1 VVGTTQRSRR
11 VGEQIQ
17 KEISDLLLRGV
28 RDPRVGF
35 VTITSV
41 DLTSDLQ
48 YARIYYTAFNPAE
61 TDAEQRK
68 ETHQGLVSAAAYLR
82 AELGKRLKLRRVPE
96 LTFKYDEST
105 EYGNRIESL
114 LRKIQTDDA

>member
-1 VVGTTQRSRR
+1 MGTTQRSRR

>member
-1 VVGTTQRSRR
+1 MGTTQRSRR

-28 RDPRVGF
+28 RDPRIGF

-41 DLTSDLQ
+41 DVTSDLQ
-48 YARIYYTAFNPAE
+48 YARIYYTVFNTAE
-61 TDAEQRK
+61 ADTQQRK
-68 ETHQGLVSAAAYLR
+68 ETQQGLVSASAYLR
-82 AELGKRLKLRRVPE
+82 SELGKRLKLRRVPE

-114 LRKIQTDDA
+114 LREIRTDEA

>member
-1 VVGTTQRSRR
+1 MGTSQRSIR

-41 DLTSDLQ
+41 DVTTDLQ
-48 YARIYYTAFNPAE
+48 HARIYYTSFNPDDTEEHQREE
-61 TDAEQRK
+61 TRK
-68 ETHQGLVSAAAYLR
+68 GLQSASSYLR
-82 AELGKRLKLRRVPE
+82 SELGKRLKLRRVPE
-96 LTFKYDEST
+96 LTFRYDEST
-105 EYGNRIESL
+105 EYGNHIESL
-114 LRKIQTDDA
+114 LRKIKNDGE

>member
-1 VVGTTQRSRR
+1 MGTTQRSSR

-28 RDPRVGF
+28 RDPRIGF

-41 DLTSDLQ
+41 EVTSDLQ
-48 YARIYYTAFNPAE
+48 HARIYYTAFNAAE
-61 TDAEQRK
+61 TDAELRK
-68 ETHQGLVSAAAYLR
+68 ETHKGLVSATPYLR
-82 AELGKRLKLRRVPE
+82 AELGKRVKLRRVPE

-105 EYGNRIESL
+105 EYGNRIENL
-114 LRKIQTDDA
+114 LREIQVDDA

>member
-1 VVGTTQRSRR
+1 LGTKQRSFR

-41 DLTSDLQ
+41 EVSTDLQ
-48 YARIYYTAFNPAE
+48 HARIYYTTFNPEDTQEHAREE
-61 TDAEQRK
+61 TRK
-68 ETHQGLVSAAAYLR
+68 GLQSATNYLR
-82 AELGKRLKLRRVPE
+82 SELGKRLKLRRVPE
-96 LTFKYDEST
+96 LTFRYDEST
-105 EYGNRIESL
+105 EYGNHIENL
-114 LRKIQTDDA
+114 LRKINSDDE